1 MSSSLIANRYAKAIL
16 KLTEAN
22 PGLADEALAFA
33 GACDELFA
41 LPETRR
47 ILKSPVMPADL
58 KKSLLAYAC
67 EASKAGPELLSF
79 AQQVV
84 EAGRTSHLPE
94 ISKSIR
100 RLLDEKRGIAQATTT
115 TAEPMTDAQKG
126 ELSGALEK
134 VFKKKIVMK
143 NEINKKVLGGFVVNI
158 GNYTIDLSLKS
169 RLNSVAD
176 YAQR

>member
-1 MSSSLIANRYAKAIL
+1 MSSSLIANRYAKAL
-16 KLTEAN
+16 LRLTDSN
-22 PGLADEALAFA
+22 PSLADKALAFA
-33 GACDELFA
+33 SACDELFD

-47 ILKSPVMPADL
+47 ILKSPVMPPDL

-67 EASKAGPELLSF
+67 EVSKAGPELLSF

-94 ISKSIR
+94 ISKAVR
-100 RLLDEKRGIAQATTT
+100 RLLDEKRGIAEANTM
-115 TAEPMTDAQKG
+115 TAEPMSDAQKG
-126 ELSGALEK
+126 ELSSALEK

-176 YAQR
+176 FAQR